1 MFDHVKFGVSDYA
14 ASKAF
19 FLKALEPLGIAVAAE
34 GSPAYGVELIRP
46 QSQASLVLHQTEE
59 KPAHLHLAF
68 AAENRRQVEAF
79 HRAALEAGGKDNG
92 APGLRPHYHANYYAA
107 FVIGPDGH
115 NIEVVCH
122 APEAQEGKRI

>member
-14 ASKAF
+14 ASKTF
-19 FLKALEPLGIAVAAE
+19 FLKALEPLGVTAGSE
-34 GSPAYGVELIRP
+34 GPPTYGVELCSTGI
-46 QSQASLVLHQTEE
+46 ASLCLFQTEE

-68 AAENRRQVEAF
+68 TAENRRQVEAF

-92 APGLRPHYHANYYAA
+92 APGLRPQYHPNYYAA

-122 APEAQEGKRI
+122 TLEE